1 MLECAETIENAL
13 VEVRTEVKSIDSG
26 FRSHMDGAN
35 SK

>member
-1 MLECAETIENAL
+1 MLACAETIENVW

-26 FRSHMDGAN
+26 FRSHLDGDS